1 MSTIVLLSAIMGIL
15 AVGFILYMFLP
26 AVHNVAY
33 VSDAWAGLP
42 IGFLI
47 MRDQMY
53 EIVLALGV
61 IFGIG
66 VTAIYIFNNA
76 GKVQ

>member
-1 MSTIVLLSAIMGIL
+1 MSTIVTLSAIMGIA

-33 VSDAWAGLP
+33 VSDAWSGLP
-42 IGFLI
+42 ISFLI

-53 EIVLALGV
+53 EIVLALGL
-61 IFGIG
+61 ILGIG

-76 GKVQ
+76 GKVD